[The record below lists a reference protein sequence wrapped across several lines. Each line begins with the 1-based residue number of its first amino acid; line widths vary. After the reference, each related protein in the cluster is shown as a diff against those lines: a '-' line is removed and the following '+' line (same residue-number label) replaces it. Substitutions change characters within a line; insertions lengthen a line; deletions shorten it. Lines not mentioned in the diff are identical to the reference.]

1 LTLDKQRNNM
11 YNTGDPMVSFSLRKN
26 MDYNRIKEI
35 AHQLKELSAE
45 LEDAIKEN
53 PDRYLE
59 ASYNAPAASLSYKD
73 VIE

>member
-11 YNTGDPMVSFSLRKN
+11 YNTGDLRVSFFLRHMN
-26 MDYNRIKEI
+26 YTRIKEI
-35 AHQLKELSAE
+35 AKQLKELSAE
-45 LEDAIKEN
+45 LDDAIKEN

-59 ASYNAPAASLSYKD
+59 AAYSKPASSLSYKD

>member
-1 LTLDKQRNNM
+1 MTLDKQRNNM
-11 YNTGDPMVSFSLRKN
+11 YNTGDLMVSFSLRKN

-59 ASYNAPAASLSYKD
+59 SAYSKPAASLSYKD

>member
-1 LTLDKQRNNM
+1 
-11 YNTGDPMVSFSLRKN
+11 

-59 ASYNAPAASLSYKD
+59 AAYSIKPAASLSYKD

>member
-1 LTLDKQRNNM
+1 
-11 YNTGDPMVSFSLRKN
+11 

-59 ASYNAPAASLSYKD
+59 ASYNAPASSISYKD
-73 VIE
+73 IIE

>member
-1 LTLDKQRNNM
+1 MTLDKQRNNM
-11 YNTGDPMVSFSLRKN
+11 YNTGDLMVSFSLRKN

-59 ASYNAPAASLSYKD
+59 ASYNAPAATLSYKD
-73 VIE
+73 IIE